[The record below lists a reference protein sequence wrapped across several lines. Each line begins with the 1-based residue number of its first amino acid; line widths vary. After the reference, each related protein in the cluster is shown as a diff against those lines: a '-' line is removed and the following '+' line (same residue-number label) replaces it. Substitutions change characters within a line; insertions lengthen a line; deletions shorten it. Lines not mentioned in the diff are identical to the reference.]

1 MKTYVYFI
9 RDHNDGLIK
18 IGFSANVHRRMR
30 SFRIVSG
37 TDRLRSRRLAH
48 EEQRIHGLF
57 KAYRVYS
64 EWFNDHLGYQGF
76 HRRQH
81 HRRDGRL
88 YTLFAP
94 YVRRNQR
101 RREFPEKAP
110 ERQRSVPVLS
120 PEAQARLDAKYCH
133 SPSPCGKPCTEPANA
148 ATVTSAG
155 TANGC
160 DANGPSRDSPRIA
173 AA

>member
-30 SFRIVSG
+30 SFGSSAELIGCVHG
-37 TDRLRSRRLAH
+37 GWH

-64 EWFNDHLGYQGF
+64 EWFNDHPDIRAFIAANTIGVTE
-76 HRRQH
+76 
-81 HRRDGRL
+81 L

-94 YVRRNQR
+94 YVRRNRR

-120 PEAQARLDAKYCH
+120 PEAQARLDASIALSESVRASMHRTCECGHCH
-133 SPSPCGKPCTEPANA
+133 VCRHRERMRRQRAEQRLA
-148 ATVTSAG
+148 
-155 TANGC
+155 
-160 DANGPSRDSPRIA
+160 RIA